1 MKELIKNFF
10 IKLALFLIAIVVG
23 AVFYKIIVK
32 ECINIF
38 ITIDLTGKKGF
49 IIYTFFKLTSVM
61 FVYGSLLVIFR
72 RKISLIFK
80 VFLTGLY
87 LGTMFILLFARPKMG
102 RGFNFDVLAVFR
114 ELESTKA
121 QMYFIGNIVFF
132 MPIGFLLRKDSFIRA
147 SILAM
152 SIELNIELVQYA
164 FKRGYFDVSD
174 IFINLVGIFSM
185 YFMCRIVMY
194 IFRDEN

>member
-10 IKLALFLIAIVVG
+10 IKLALFLVAVVVG
-23 AVFYKIIVK
+23 AVFYKIIVRQ
-32 ECINIF
+32 CINVF

-49 IIYTFFKLTSVM
+49 IIYNFFKLTSVM
-61 FVYGSLLVIFR
+61 FIYGSLLVIFK

-87 LGTMFILLFARPKMG
+87 IGTMFILLFARPKMS
-102 RGFNFDVLAVFR
+102 RGFNFDVLAVFKQ
-114 ELESTKA
+114 LGSVKS
-121 QMYFIGNIVFF
+121 QMYLIGNIVFF
-132 MPIGFLLRKDSFIRA
+132 MPIGYLLRKDSFMRA
-147 SILAM
+147 VILAM

-174 IFINLVGIFSM
+174 IFINLVGIFTM
-185 YFMCRIVMY
+185 YFICKMCMY
-194 IFRDEN
+194 IFKSKE

>member
-10 IKLALFLIAIVVG
+10 IKLALFLVAVVVG
-23 AVFYKIIVK
+23 AIFYKIIVRQ
-32 ECINIF
+32 CINVF

-49 IIYTFFKLTSVM
+49 IIYNFFKLTSVM
-61 FVYGSLLVIFR
+61 FIYGSLLVIFK
-72 RKISLIFK
+72 RKISLVFK

-87 LGTMFILLFARPKMG
+87 LGTMFILLFARLKMS
-102 RGFNFDVLAVFR
+102 RGFNFDVLAVFK

-132 MPIGFLLRKDSFIRA
+132 MPIGYLLRKDSFIRA
-147 SILAM
+147 FILAM

-174 IFINLVGIFSM
+174 IFINLIGIFTM
-185 YFMCRIVMY
+185 YFICRICMY
-194 IFRDEN
+194 IFKDEK